1 MSTKENIIASGS
13 FQNYISKAADTNV
26 VEAIRLN
33 TKEFKKLLKGIP
45 NKKRNHAYAEGKWTI
60 KELLQHI
67 IDAERV
73 FAYRALRFSRLDP
86 TPLPGFDENNWAL
99 AANKIDR
106 KWDDLVKEFKVVR
119 SATEMLFQSL
129 GEPELLFAGTAS
141 NQPLNALAM
150 GYVIAGHARHHADI
164 IKERYLK
171 KK

>member
-1 MSTKENIIASGS
+1 MSTKENIVAAGA
-13 FQNYISKAADTNV
+13 FQNYISKAANTDV
-26 VEAIRLN
+26 VAAIRLN
-33 TKEFKKLLKGIP
+33 TKEFKKLLKEIP
-45 NKKRNHAYAEGKWTI
+45 NKKRNYAYAEGKWTI

-73 FAYRALRFSRLDP
+73 FAYRALRFARLDL
-86 TPLPGFDENNWAL
+86 TPLPGFDENTWAV

-106 KWDDLVKEFKVVR
+106 KWDDLVKEFKTVR
-119 SATEMLFQSL
+119 ASSELLFESL